1 MVKDKKQRK
10 NFLRINDPKLNKI
23 FWWIC
28 AAIFA
33 IAAVVL
39 AIVVIELIS
48 MSVAKPGLD
57 VASLFPRLEPF
68 VESVVGVCLLLFIA
82 FLTVVIYN
90 YVFNKNQACEEQR
103 KVEISSPLQGLSK
116 EQEQQVIAALKTIA
130 QPLPGKTKLNR
141 ARTTQFLRA
150 LTELG
155 CIDANLD
162 GKILMPWVESVTGFE
177 DGEPGH
183 FNDQYRKA
191 SILDS
196 NVKKRMEEI
205 TQLLN
210 TQA

>member
-1 MVKDKKQRK
+1 MTNPKKK
-10 NFLRINDPKLNKI
+10 PNFLKINDPKLNKI

-39 AIVVIELIS
+39 ALVVTVLVS
-48 MSVAKPGLD
+48 MSVSKPGLD

-68 VESVVGVCLLLFIA
+68 IESVVGVCLLLFIA

-90 YVFNKNQACEEQR
+90 YVINRERANEEQR
-103 KVEISSPLQGLSK
+103 NAEIASPLQNLSK
-116 EQEQQVIAALKTIA
+116 GQEQQIIAALKTIA
-130 QPLPGKTKLNR
+130 QPLPSKTKLNR
-141 ARTTQFLRA
+141 APTAQFLRA

-155 CIDANLD
+155 YIDSNLD
-162 GKILMPWVESVTGFE
+162 GKIIMPWVETVTGYK

-183 FNDQYRKA
+183 FNDQYKKA
-191 SILDS
+191 TAFDK
-196 NVKKRMEEI
+196 NVKQYMEQI

-210 TQA
+210 TPA